1 MDERKW
7 RFRSRDSGFERVTRL
22 WLYRE
27 IDGSLCDDADDQAG
41 SAAFKSRSATSTKM
55 PSGHPLIGNKPSEK
69 WVLPAI
75 FAW

>member
-41 SAAFKSRSATSTKM
+41 SGKGL
-55 PSGHPLIGNKPSEK
+55 PSSLGQRRQRRRPAGIPLSQ
-69 WVLPAI
+69 
-75 FAW
+75 